1 MNNDCFTNED
11 LLYLSD
17 LTNMNV
23 DFDDE
28 TFMNKLYSIYLKNYK
43 IVKNYIMIDK
53 IKKNDFKN
61 VLNKRK
67 SIFLFENIDLSKIN
81 FYLVIWK
88 YLHS

>member
-1 MNNDCFTNED
+1 MNNDGFTNED

-28 TFMNKLYSIYLKNYK
+28 TFMNKLYSIYSENYK
-43 IVKNYIMIDK
+43 IIKNYILIEK

-67 SIFLFENIDLSKIN
+67 SIFLFENIDISKIN

-88 YLHS
+88 HLHS

>member
-1 MNNDCFTNED
+1 MMNNED
-11 LLYLSD
+11 LMYLSD
-17 LTNMNV
+17 LTSMNV

-28 TFMNKLYSIYLKNYK
+28 AFINKLYSIYLKNYK
-43 IVKNYIMIDK
+43 IISNYILIDK
-53 IKKNDFKN
+53 IKKKDLKN
-61 VLNKRK
+61 ILSKRK

>member
-1 MNNDCFTNED
+1 MMNNED
-11 LLYLSD
+11 LMYLYD
-17 LTNMNV
+17 LTSTNV

-28 TFMNKLYSIYLKNYK
+28 AFINKLYSIYLKNYK
-43 IVKNYIMIDK
+43 IISNYILIDK
-53 IKKNDFKN
+53 IKKRDLKSI
-61 VLNKRK
+61 LSKRK

>member
-1 MNNDCFTNED
+1 MMNNED
-11 LLYLSD
+11 LMYLSD
-17 LTNMNV
+17 LTSTNV

-28 TFMNKLYSIYLKNYK
+28 AFINKLYSIYLKNYK
-43 IVKNYIMIDK
+43 IISNYILIDK
-53 IKKNDFKN
+53 IKKRDLKN
-61 VLNKRK
+61 ILCKRK

>member
-1 MNNDCFTNED
+1 MMNNED
-11 LLYLSD
+11 LMYLSY
-17 LTNMNV
+17 LTSTNV

-28 TFMNKLYSIYLKNYK
+28 AFINELYSIYLKNYK
-43 IVKNYIMIDK
+43 IISNYILIDK
-53 IKKNDFKN
+53 IKKRDLKN
-61 VLNKRK
+61 ILSKRK

>member
-1 MNNDCFTNED
+1 MMNNED
-11 LLYLSD
+11 LMYLSD
-17 LTNMNV
+17 LTSTNV

-28 TFMNKLYSIYLKNYK
+28 AFINKLYSIYLKNYK
-43 IVKNYIMIDK
+43 IISNYILIDK
-53 IKKNDFKN
+53 IKKRDLKN
-61 VLNKRK
+61 ILSKRK

>member
-1 MNNDCFTNED
+1 MMNNED
-11 LLYLSD
+11 LMYLSD
-17 LTNMNV
+17 LTSTNV

-28 TFMNKLYSIYLKNYK
+28 AFINKLYSIYLKNYR
-43 IVKNYIMIDK
+43 IISNYILIDK
-53 IKKNDFKN
+53 IKKRDLKN
-61 VLNKRK
+61 ILSKRK

>member
-1 MNNDCFTNED
+1 MMNNED
-11 LLYLSD
+11 LMYLSD
-17 LTNMNV
+17 LTSTNV

-28 TFMNKLYSIYLKNYK
+28 AYINKLYSIYLKNYK
-43 IVKNYIMIDK
+43 IISNYILIDK
-53 IKKNDFKN
+53 IKKRDLKN
-61 VLNKRK
+61 ILSKRK

>member
-1 MNNDCFTNED
+1 MMNNED
-11 LLYLSD
+11 LMYLSD
-17 LTNMNV
+17 LTSMNV

-28 TFMNKLYSIYLKNYK
+28 AFINKLYSIYLKNYK
-43 IVKNYIMIDK
+43 IISNYILIDK
-53 IKKNDFKN
+53 IKKRDLKN
-61 VLNKRK
+61 ILSKRK

>member
-1 MNNDCFTNED
+1 MNNED
-11 LLYLSD
+11 LMYLSD
-17 LTNMNV
+17 LTSTNV

-28 TFMNKLYSIYLKNYK
+28 AFINKLYSIYLKNYK
-43 IVKNYIMIDK
+43 IISNYILIDK
-53 IKKNDFKN
+53 IKKRDLKN
-61 VLNKRK
+61 ILSKRK

>member
-1 MNNDCFTNED
+1 MMNNKD
-11 LLYLSD
+11 LMYLSD
-17 LTNMNV
+17 LTSTNV

-28 TFMNKLYSIYLKNYK
+28 AFINKLYSIYLKNYK
-43 IVKNYIMIDK
+43 IISNYILIDK
-53 IKKNDFKN
+53 IKKRDLKN
-61 VLNKRK
+61 ILSKRK

>member
-1 MNNDCFTNED
+1 MMNNED
-11 LLYLSD
+11 LMYLSD
-17 LTNMNV
+17 LTSTNV

-28 TFMNKLYSIYLKNYK
+28 AFINKLYSIYLKNYK
-43 IVKNYIMIDK
+43 IISNYILIDK
-53 IKKNDFKN
+53 IKKRDLKN
-61 VLNKRK
+61 MLSKRK

>member
-1 MNNDCFTNED
+1 MMNNED
-11 LLYLSD
+11 LMYLSD
-17 LTNMNV
+17 LTSTNV

-28 TFMNKLYSIYLKNYK
+28 TFINKLYSIYLKNYK
-43 IVKNYIMIDK
+43 IISNYILIDK
-53 IKKNDFKN
+53 IKKRDLKN
-61 VLNKRK
+61 ILSKRK

>member
-1 MNNDCFTNED
+1 MMNNED
-11 LLYLSD
+11 LMYLSD
-17 LTNMNV
+17 LTSMNV

-28 TFMNKLYSIYLKNYK
+28 AFINKLYSIYLKNYK
-43 IVKNYIMIDK
+43 IISNYILIDK
-53 IKKNDFKN
+53 IKKRDLKSI
-61 VLNKRK
+61 LSKRK

>member
-1 MNNDCFTNED
+1 MMNNED
-11 LLYLSD
+11 LMYLSD
-17 LTNMNV
+17 LTSTNV

-28 TFMNKLYSIYLKNYK
+28 EFINKLYSIYLKNYK
-43 IVKNYIMIDK
+43 IISNYILIDK
-53 IKKNDFKN
+53 IKKRDLKN
-61 VLNKRK
+61 ILSKRK

>member
-1 MNNDCFTNED
+1 MNNYSFTNED
-11 LLYLSD
+11 LLYLSK
-17 LTNMNV
+17 LTDMNV

-28 TFMNKLYSIYLKNYK
+28 SFINKLYSIYLKNYK
-43 IVKNYIMIDK
+43 IIKNYILIDK
-53 IKKNDFKN
+53 IKKKDFME

>member
-1 MNNDCFTNED
+1 MMNNED
-11 LLYLSD
+11 LMYLSD
-17 LTNMNV
+17 LTSTNV

-28 TFMNKLYSIYLKNYK
+28 AFINKLYSIYLKNYK
-43 IVKNYIMIDK
+43 IISNYILIDK
-53 IKKNDFKN
+53 IKKKDLKN
-61 VLNKRK
+61 ILSKRK

>member
-1 MNNDCFTNED
+1 MMNNED
-11 LLYLSD
+11 LMYLSD
-17 LTNMNV
+17 LTSMNV

-28 TFMNKLYSIYLKNYK
+28 VFINKLYSIYLKNYK
-43 IVKNYIMIDK
+43 IISNYILIDK
-53 IKKNDFKN
+53 IKKKDLKN
-61 VLNKRK
+61 ILSKRK

>member
-1 MNNDCFTNED
+1 MMNNED
-11 LLYLSD
+11 LMYLSD
-17 LTNMNV
+17 LTSTNV

-28 TFMNKLYSIYLKNYK
+28 AFINKLYSIYLKNYK
-43 IVKNYIMIDK
+43 IISNYILIDK
-53 IKKNDFKN
+53 IKKRDLKSI
-61 VLNKRK
+61 LSKRK

>member
-1 MNNDCFTNED
+1 MMNNED
-11 LLYLSD
+11 LMYLSD
-17 LTNMNV
+17 LTSMNV

-28 TFMNKLYSIYLKNYK
+28 AFLNKLYSIYLKNYK
-43 IVKNYIMIDK
+43 IISNYILIDK
-53 IKKNDFKN
+53 IKKKDLKN
-61 VLNKRK
+61 ILSKRK

>member
-1 MNNDCFTNED
+1 MNNED
-11 LLYLSD
+11 LMYLSD
-17 LTNMNV
+17 LTSMNV

-28 TFMNKLYSIYLKNYK
+28 AFINKLYSIYLKNYK
-43 IVKNYIMIDK
+43 IISNYILIDK
-53 IKKNDFKN
+53 IKKRDLKN
-61 VLNKRK
+61 ILSKRK

>member
-1 MNNDCFTNED
+1 MMNNED
-11 LLYLSD
+11 LMYLSD
-17 LTNMNV
+17 LTSMNV

-28 TFMNKLYSIYLKNYK
+28 AFINKLYSIYLKNYK
-43 IVKNYIMIDK
+43 IISNYILIDK
-53 IKKNDFKN
+53 ITKKDLKN
-61 VLNKRK
+61 ILSKRK